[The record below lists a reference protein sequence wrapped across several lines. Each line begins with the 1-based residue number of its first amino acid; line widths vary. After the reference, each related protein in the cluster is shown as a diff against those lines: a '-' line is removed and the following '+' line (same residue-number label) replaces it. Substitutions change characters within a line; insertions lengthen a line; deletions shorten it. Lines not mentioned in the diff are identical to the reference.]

1 MSIIDEQLL
10 TFKNMIE
17 EAILS
22 GGAKGKESA
31 IRSSG
36 LINLIHDAV
45 KNELIENG
53 VHPNNIF
60 PPFGASK
67 PEIKMAGFLKQ
78 KDQDVCVLPAN
89 IEKCPIIIDWGPLKF
104 ENKSDP

>member
-60 PPFGASK
+60 HHLGHLSQK
-67 PEIKMAGFLKQ
+67 LKWL
-78 KDQDVCVLPAN
+78 V
-89 IEKCPIIIDWGPLKF
+89 F
-104 ENKSDP
+104 

>member
-60 PPFGASK
+60 PPFGVSK

-78 KDQDVCVLPAN
+78 KDQDV
-89 IEKCPIIIDWGPLKF
+89 
-104 ENKSDP
+104 

>member
-60 PPFGASK
+60 PPFGG
-67 PEIKMAGFLKQ
+67 I
-78 KDQDVCVLPAN
+78 
-89 IEKCPIIIDWGPLKF
+89 
-104 ENKSDP
+104 